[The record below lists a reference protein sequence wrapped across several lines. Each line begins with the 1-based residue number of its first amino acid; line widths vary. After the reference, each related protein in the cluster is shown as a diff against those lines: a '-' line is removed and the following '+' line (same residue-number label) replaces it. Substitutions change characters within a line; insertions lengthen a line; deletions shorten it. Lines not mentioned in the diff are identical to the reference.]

1 MRRKL
6 MRSVSGSVRVAGTI
20 EHTKVV
26 IGRGCAV

>member
-6 MRSVSGSVRVAGTI
+6 MRSGSGSVRVTGTA

-26 IGRGCAV
+26 IGRGFAV